1 MKPFHLGFIGL
12 GIMGAPMVR
21 RLRAQGWNV
30 TAWNLEPERF
40 DEVRASGANW
50 ADSPAAV
57 RAASDVVVLCILGDA
72 AIESVCLGPNGLS
85 SASGAGI
92 LIDFST
98 TSAETTRRV
107 AAKLDMDW
115 LDAPMSGGPQAA
127 EEGKL
132 TLMAGGDAALYER
145 LAPVIAD
152 VSGNMTLMGPL
163 GAGQMT
169 KVINQAIVGT
179 NYVLMGE
186 VLALATAAGIDA
198 GGLRHSQ
205 YFAHQHVVGAD
216 DRLVDDLGH
225 LSRPE
230 RAHQRH
236 VAAQVGEHRRETLI
250 ERRIAAGHEGE
261 LALLSRLRSARH
273 RRIEPVHVE
282 LGSDAAGR
290 LGARCGEIDEDAR
303 AAR

>member
-1 MKPFHLGFIGL
+1 MKPFRLGFIGL

-21 RLRAQGWNV
+21 RLRAQGWEV

-40 DEVRASGANW
+40 DEVKASDAVW

-57 RAASDVVVLCILGDA
+57 RASSDVVMLCILGDA

-85 SASGAGI
+85 SASGARI

-132 TLMAGGDAALYER
+132 TLMAGGDPALYER
-145 LAPVIAD
+145 LAPVLAD
-152 VSGNMTLMGPL
+152 LSGNMTLMGPL

-179 NYVLMGE
+179 NYVLMAE

-198 GGLRHSQ
+198 GKLAACLKGGMADSTVLQRIFTQMQARDFDPPRSYARQLNKDLHMVEK
-205 YFAHQHVVGAD
+205 VVN
-216 DRLVDDLGH
+216 
-225 LSRPE
+225 
-230 RAHQRH
+230 
-236 VAAQVGEHRRETLI
+236 
-250 ERRIAAGHEGE
+250 
-261 LALLSRLRSARH
+261 
-273 RRIEPVHVE
+273 E
-282 LGSDAAGR
+282 LGLELPVLASGIAQYDRYTSAGNEMEDGASVAR
-290 LGARCGEIDEDAR
+290 LYEKRK
-303 AAR
+303 

>member
-1 MKPFHLGFIGL
+1 MKPFRLGFVGL

-21 RLRAQGWNV
+21 RLRAQDWEV

-40 DEVRASGANW
+40 DEVKASGAVW
-50 ADSPAAV
+50 AESPAAV
-57 RAASDVVVLCILGDA
+57 RAASDVVMLCILGDA

-85 SASGAGI
+85 SASGARI

-132 TLMAGGDAALYER
+132 TLMAGGDPALYER
-145 LAPVIAD
+145 LAPVLAD
-152 VSGNMTLMGPL
+152 LSGNMTLMGPL

-179 NYVLMGE
+179 NYVLMAE

-198 GGLRHSQ
+198 GKLAACLKGGMADSTVLQRIFTQMQARDFEPPRSYARQLNKDLHMVER
-205 YFAHQHVVGAD
+205 VVN
-216 DRLVDDLGH
+216 
-225 LSRPE
+225 
-230 RAHQRH
+230 
-236 VAAQVGEHRRETLI
+236 
-250 ERRIAAGHEGE
+250 
-261 LALLSRLRSARH
+261 
-273 RRIEPVHVE
+273 E
-282 LGSDAAGR
+282 LGLELPVLASGIAQYDRYTSAGNEMEDGASVAR
-290 LGARCGEIDEDAR
+290 LYEKRK
-303 AAR
+303 

>member
-1 MKPFHLGFIGL
+1 MKPFRLGFIGL

-21 RLRAQGWNV
+21 RLRAQGWEV

-40 DEVRASGANW
+40 DEAKASGAVW
-50 ADSPAAV
+50 AESPAAV
-57 RAASDVVVLCILGDA
+57 RAASDVVMLCILGDA

-85 SASGAGI
+85 SASGARI
-92 LIDFST
+92 LVDFST

-132 TLMAGGDAALYER
+132 TLMAGGDPALYER
-145 LAPVIAD
+145 LAPVLAD
-152 VSGNMTLMGPL
+152 LSGNMTLMGPL

-198 GGLRHSQ
+198 GKLAACLKGGMADSTVLQRIFTQMQARDFEPPRSYARQLNKDLHMVDKVVNELGLELP
-205 YFAHQHVVGAD
+205 V
-216 DRLVDDLGH
+216 
-225 LSRPE
+225 
-230 RAHQRH
+230 
-236 VAAQVGEHRRETLI
+236 
-250 ERRIAAGHEGE
+250 IAAGIEQYDRYTSAGNE
-261 LALLSRLRSARH
+261 MEDGASISRLY
-273 RRIEPVHVE
+273 EKKT
-282 LGSDAAGR
+282 
-290 LGARCGEIDEDAR
+290 
-303 AAR
+303 